1 MRNGLFIINC
11 YLLQYASQ
19 NNLSAIKMRAT
30 KTSKSPAKKILD
42 KRFFSDRQREKIQES
57 LRADSSLESK
67 NGRDE
72 AQIHKGKEGQPS
84 LLSLTI
90 FVCVLLSSKG

>member
-1 MRNGLFIINC
+1 
-11 YLLQYASQ
+11 
-19 NNLSAIKMRAT
+19 MRAT

-42 KRFFSDRQREKIQES
+42 KRFSLIDNGEKIQES

-67 NGRDE
+67 NGRDA

-84 LLSLTI
+84 LLPQQVVVKEDEITP
-90 FVCVLLSSKG
+90 FVIH